1 MTKSKYRLNLKD
13 IPKTLINHGTVNK
26 KVFIRNEDNQTSLTQ
41 FAWSKFERS
50 DICESHSHPTMDEY
64 FFVISGKGTYI
75 IDNKAFEIVKND
87 FIFIPAGVEH
97 QLSIEVNNEALEIVY
112 FGISKD

>member
-1 MTKSKYRLNLKD
+1 VKNKYHLNLKD

-26 KVFIRNEDNQTSLTQ
+26 KVFIRNEDSQTSLTQ
-41 FAWSKFERS
+41 FAWSKFEAS

-64 FFVISGKGTYI
+64 FFVISGKGRYI
-75 IDNKAFEIVKND
+75 IDNEALDIVKND

-97 QLSIEVNNEALEIVY
+97 QLLIEDKNKDLEIVY
-112 FGISKD
+112 FGISTD